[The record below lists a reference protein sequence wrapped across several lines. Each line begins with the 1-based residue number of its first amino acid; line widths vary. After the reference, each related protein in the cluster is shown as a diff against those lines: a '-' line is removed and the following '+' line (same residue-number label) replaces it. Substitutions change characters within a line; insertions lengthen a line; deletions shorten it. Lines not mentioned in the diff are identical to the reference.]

1 MGESSI
7 PIRVET
13 PNGNFYTVA
22 IADTSRWCVV
32 TGTVT
37 QPEDTDGPDNNS

>member
-1 MGESSI
+1 MGESRI

-13 PNGNFYTVA
+13 PEGNFYTVA
-22 IADTSRWCVV
+22 VADTSRWFVL
-32 TGTVT
+32 TATVA